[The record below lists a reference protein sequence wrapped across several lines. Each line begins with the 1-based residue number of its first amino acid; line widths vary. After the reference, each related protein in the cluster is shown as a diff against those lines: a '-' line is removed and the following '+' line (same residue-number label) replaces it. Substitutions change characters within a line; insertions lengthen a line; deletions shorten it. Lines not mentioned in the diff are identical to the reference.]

1 MRDMRESDEHQNVVR
16 YMFKQTMQDLAHL
29 HSLDIAHRTCSLVV
43 GRKSF
48 SSRSGVAGAGME
60 GWIVLEML
68 LGKRSTTCMVDIFSM
83 GCVYYYLLIRKK
95 SLLTR
100 ESVPLVRASIHWP
113 TFLVAS
119 VTSPTSS
126 PSTSPIK

>member
-1 MRDMRESDEHQNVVR
+1 M
-16 YMFKQTMQDLAHL
+16 A
-29 HSLDIAHRTCSLVV
+29 

-48 SSRSGVAGAGME
+48 SSRSGVAGAVME
-60 GWIVLEML
+60 GWIVPEML

-83 GCVYYYLLIRKK
+83 GCVYYYLLIREK

-119 VTSPTSS
+119 VTS
-126 PSTSPIK
+126 STYLEPEHKSHKVRIKW